1 MAEPTLPHEDT
12 TRRLHVLHSLKILDA
27 HGDARFERVL
37 RMAKR
42 LFRAAITIVDVAGR
56 HEPGPLRQ
64 VLDAFEAAWPPASH
78 VPGAGADIF
87 EVQDA
92 RLDPRLGHEMIALEA
107 LKIRSYL
114 GCAVRAADG
123 SRLGTLCVLDTRP
136 RSFSTEDLELLAELG
151 EMVNEEFV
159 ALSLATSDVLTKLA
173 NRRGLEQIAA
183 HILPMA
189 KRLKLPLALVQ
200 IDLDGFK
207 QVNDSQGHDA
217 GDRLLVAFA
226 RQLLKNFRESD
237 VVARS
242 GGDEFCV
249 LMSGAAEADVRLS
262 LARLEALLARAEGG
276 PIRFSAGVAMFDAAR
291 HASLAELAREAD
303 ARMYEAKRGRRA
315 AAVEPRAVPRI

>member
-1 MAEPTLPHEDT
+1 MAEQNLPNEDT

-27 HGDARFERVL
+27 HADDRFERVT

-42 LFRAAITIVDVAGR
+42 LFRAAITVVDVAGR
-56 HEPGPLRQ
+56 NSAGPLRQ
-64 VLDAFEAAWPPASH
+64 ILDAFEAARPRAAHAPTT
-78 VPGAGADIF
+78 GADIF
-87 EVQDA
+87 EVRDA
-92 RLDPRLGHEMIALEA
+92 RLDPRFVPEMIALEA
-107 LKIRSYL
+107 LKIRFYA
-114 GCAVRAADG
+114 GCALHDPDG
-123 SRLGTLCVLDTRP
+123 SRLGTLCILDTKP
-136 RSFSTEDLELLAELG
+136 RKLSTEDHELLAELG
-151 EMVNEEFV
+151 EMVREEFV

-207 QVNDSQGHDA
+207 EINDSHGHEA
-217 GDRLLVAFA
+217 GDRLLTAFA

-237 VVARS
+237 VVARC

-249 LMSGAAEADVRLS
+249 LMSGAVEASVHQS
-262 LARLEALLARAEGG
+262 LARLEELLARADGA

-291 HASLAELAREAD
+291 HATLADLVREAD
-303 ARMYEAKRGRRA
+303 ARMYEAKRGKRA
-315 AAVEPRAVPRI
+315 APSVITRL